1 MIERD
6 GNIPELQVLLDELQV
21 ARDIYQRNRGDAHVA

>member
-21 ARDIYQRNRGDAHVA
+21 ARDIYQQNAGGSYAA